1 MWKHGVKYQLCRKLY
16 SKGRLRLCR
25 LLSLT
30 AYQHLTN
37 REMLKEANDEYCQ
50 VFQDKI
56 RGGQK

>member
-37 REMLKEANDEYCQ
+37 REMMKEVKDEP
-50 VFQDKI
+50 
-56 RGGQK
+56 